1 MTTNCMVIL
10 NNIVYFSCAPL
21 CEYIGMHSC
30 YYGCIFR
37 SAYEPLK
44 YTLNHFLQVSYCNVC
59 IMYFWYPSEMP
70 TETPSNSTATTD
82 QPPTTVPTMAIEVVN
97 VVMNNMENYL
107 PTNVVE
113 QDGDVRYVTIDHLY
127 TVWWVCIYLVRIIPL
142 CTIVDKRNICFHE
155 TVISNEAITFISSS
169 FICISAMQICIA
181 VQFQVEV

>member
-1 MTTNCMVIL
+1 
-10 NNIVYFSCAPL
+10 
-21 CEYIGMHSC
+21 
-30 YYGCIFR
+30 
-37 SAYEPLK
+37 
-44 YTLNHFLQVSYCNVC
+44 
-59 IMYFWYPSEMP
+59 MP

-82 QPPTTVPTMAIEVVN
+82 QPPTTVPTMTIEVVN